1 MCISLTPGVHL
12 KRRHSVHGTLKKH
25 VDAMTMER
33 STSDHPLQKRQ
44 TVKAYRDPW
53 IITIEQHGRSNKTK
67 TKSLTRLSCQDRVH
81 PLLPAHGIEQEY
93 WICPSSNDRVIS
105 SVQQVLILGARHEIH
120 SIHLA
125 SHRPILISDL
135 SSFASFAS
143 SEFQRRKLSR

>member
-1 MCISLTPGVHL
+1 MHRQSALSTASLGPWQSQKLCQRYNAGEINQYQIIAEEANSQSAS
-12 KRRHSVHGTLKKH
+12 RRLG
-25 VDAMTMER
+25 
-33 STSDHPLQKRQ
+33 QQ
-44 TVKAYRDPW
+44 
-53 IITIEQHGRSNKTK
+53 
-67 TKSLTRLSCQDRVH
+67 RLSDIGNRTNPRPKISSGSGQDRVH

-93 WICPSSNDRVIS
+93 WICLSSNDRVIS